1 MARKKKPSGRLI
13 DGPFTADHFDRALK
27 LDGWILAAK
36 LEHWHY
42 QHPDRPGKAP
52 GRPEVATREE
62 QPLGLQGRLL
72 AGRLLEAAVAGAAQ
86 LRALAAGKA
95 AMQGHGYF
103 TWPACPVHHTGET
116 P

>member
-42 QHPDRPGKAP
+42 QHPDRPGKPQVDPKWQHVKSSHWAFK
-52 GRPEVATREE
+52 GVCS
-62 QPLGLQGRLL
+62 Q
-72 AGRLLEAAVAGAAQ
+72 AGYSKRRLLELLNSV
-86 LRALAAGKA
+86 R
-95 AMQGHGYF
+95 
-103 TWPACPVHHTGET
+103 
-116 P
+116 